1 MGVGISSRVL
11 AVAAAA
17 RFCTTINSRVPEL
30 LVVLLGLIL
39 AAGLV
44 LPAVGL
50 Y

>member
-11 AVAAAA
+11 AVAAA